1 MAAPARPTTAAA
13 PARLHRAA
21 IGRADLLRLMMVWG
35 DDTVARL
42 APLCGFEVAEATPEP
57 HGVAPVAAGPG
68 AARRSLPAAASGAT
82 RLPLR
87 ADHFGIVESTVAE
100 PDTTA
105 ADDALDSDGDIF
117 DDPLQSDADARPP
130 QPAALVPTRRMAA
143 YVRRCLRQPGPSR
156 LIDVDRWVALVSQA
170 KLPMRLPTRRVPGWH
185 HGSALVIDGSPH
197 LQPISHD
204 LQQLAVQ
211 ALRWSGGRSA
221 VYWRHAA
228 GHCLQA
234 SLVQS
239 GNDLDWRPVSPAQ
252 RQLAGHWLLVATS
265 NAAVPGVD
273 WPGRLRSVLARG
285 GTAHWLRPQAWAA
298 PPIDMPAG
306 VQAATWDLGA
316 PLRPRRASL
325 LAPAQSAM
333 PGQTDAVSQLLAAM
347 SMAVRV
353 EPALLRAIRQ
363 RLHLPI
369 DLELEAWQHAD
380 VDSCEIACQVRP
392 ERLSHYRALMYQ
404 QPLVWRHQL
413 AALIDAYHPHLS
425 PLIRMEEAAIAADLA
440 PQPAA
445 DPAALIAAAP
455 PPWLKAART
464 LKQAPGS
471 VAGQALARYV
481 RRTAGRAHAEL
492 WRANPGLAET
502 WVRAE
507 EAAVRA
513 GAALPAGLPAAAV
526 RRVLASAGAA
536 GSGQSWH
543 LVQQRAALR
552 VQQVQPLRAGQVLL
566 GPVGP
571 IHASDGVLVAH
582 AGQRAWRPLP
592 TSGVVLGRLDG
603 DQAWQLELGPTRVTV
618 SALQRPA
625 WAQEW
630 GVDRRGRYALSPW
643 LGNQQQRFEVT
654 VGLSVDPAQ
663 PFLPPLVNQLRVPA
677 TFRVDKR
684 VEWLWGLDRSFG
696 IHVEMKLAEVIQR
709 FRWLPPGEF
718 WMGSPDDEPERYKN
732 EGPCHRV
739 RLSQGF
745 WLADSACTQALW
757 QALMGNNPSDFKGD
771 EQRPVENVSFDDVQ
785 AFLARLQA
793 LLPTGCEAVLPTE
806 AEWEYACRAG
816 TDTPFNLPA
825 PISRASA
832 NFDAGAA
839 GELAV
844 AGEESRSTVPVKS
857 LPPNAWGLYEMHGN
871 VWEWCA
877 DDQRD
882 YAGTALPEAALEDPW
897 GPDSQEQEAQ
907 RAVRGGSWIALARSL
922 RSARR
927 GRAPRGDRDRDLG
940 FRVALRSSPVG
951 LAPEG
956 PASGL
961 HSGPEAPGVPAR
973 RDAGPA
979 PRGWVDRVRDLFQ
992 PAAAQPPQP
1001 PGKKKPPK
1009 R

>member
-1 MAAPARPTTAAA
+1 MAVPARPSAAAA

-42 APLCGFEVAEATPEP
+42 APLCGFEAAEATPEP

-68 AARRSLPAAASGAT
+68 AARRSSPAAAEGAA
-82 RLPLR
+82 RPPLR

-105 ADDALDSDGDIF
+105 AGDALDDDGDIF
-117 DDPLQSDADARPP
+117 DEPLQSDPDARPP
-130 QPAALVPTRRMAA
+130 QPATLVPTRRMAA

-156 LIDVDRWVALVSQA
+156 LIDVGRWVALLSQA
-170 KLPMRLPTRRVPGWH
+170 RLPTRLPTRRVPGWH

-197 LQPISHD
+197 LQPINHD
-204 LQQLAVQ
+204 LQQLAAQV
-211 ALRWSGGRSA
+211 LRWSGGRSP

-234 SLVQS
+234 RLIQP
-239 GNDLDWRPVSPAQ
+239 GNKLDWRPVSPAQ
-252 RQLAGHWLLVATS
+252 LQLARHWLLVATP
-265 NAAVPGVD
+265 NAAVPGAD
-273 WPGRLRSVLARG
+273 WSGRLRSVLARG

-298 PPIDMPAG
+298 PTIDMPAG
-306 VQAATWDLGA
+306 VHAATWDLGA

-325 LAPAQSAM
+325 AAPAQSAM
-333 PGQTDAVSQLLAAM
+333 PGQADAVSRLLAAM

-369 DLELEAWQHAD
+369 DLELDAWQHAD

-392 ERLSHYRALMYQ
+392 ERLNHYRALLYQ
-404 QPLVWRHQL
+404 QPLAWRQQL

-445 DPAALIAAAP
+445 EPAALIAAAP
-455 PPWLKAART
+455 PPWPKAART
-464 LKQAPGS
+464 LKQAPDS
-471 VAGQALARYV
+471 AAGQALARYV

-502 WVRAE
+502 WVLAE

-526 RRVLASAGAA
+526 RRVLASTGAVA
-536 GSGQSWH
+536 SSAAWC
-543 LVQQRAALR
+543 LVQLR
-552 VQQVQPLRAGQVLL
+552 EELRIQQSQQAQAGQVLL
-566 GPVGP
+566 GQVGA
-571 IHASDGVLVAH
+571 IQVGAGVLVAH

-592 TSGVVLGRLDG
+592 DSGMVLARLGG
-603 DQAWQLELGPTRVTV
+603 DQPWQLELGASRVSV
-618 SALQRPA
+618 ARLQRPA
-625 WAQEW
+625 WAHEW

-643 LGNQQQRFEVT
+643 LGNQQQRFDVLAD
-654 VGLSVDPAQ
+654 GPVDPMQ
-663 PFLPPLVNQLRVPA
+663 PFMPSAIDSVRLPA

-684 VEWLWGLDRSFG
+684 VEWRWGLDRLFG
-696 IHVEMKLAEVIQR
+696 VYVEMTVAEVTQR

-718 WMGSPDDEPERYKN
+718 WMGSPDDEPERYDD
-732 EGPCHRV
+732 EGPRHRV
-739 RLSQGF
+739 RLGEGF

-757 QALMGNNPSDFKGD
+757 QAVMGNDNPSHFKGD
-771 EQRPVENVSFDDVQ
+771 DQRPVENVSFDDVQ
-785 AFLARLQA
+785 QFLARLQA
-793 LLPTGCEAVLPTE
+793 LLPPGCQALLPTE
-806 AEWEYACRAG
+806 AQWEYACRAG

-825 PISRASA
+825 PISRAVA
-832 NFDAGAA
+832 NFNASVPSV
-839 GELAV
+839 LAV
-844 AGEESRSTVPVKS
+844 PGEASKATVPVKS

-871 VWEWCA
+871 GWEWCA

-882 YAGTALPEAALEDPW
+882 YAGTALRDAALEDPW
-897 GPDSQEQEAQ
+897 GPVPQEQRAH
-907 RAVRGGSWIALARSL
+907 RAVRGGSWIGHAGYL
-922 RSARR
+922 RSAIRR
-927 GRAPRGDRDRDLG
+927 RERSRRDGRNHDLG
-940 FRVALRSSPVG
+940 FRVALRS
-951 LAPEG
+951 
-956 PASGL
+956 
-961 HSGPEAPGVPAR
+961 
-973 RDAGPA
+973 
-979 PRGWVDRVRDLFQ
+979 
-992 PAAAQPPQP
+992 
-1001 PGKKKPPK
+1001 
-1009 R
+1009 